1 MHYNYTI
8 IYGDNKIIMHNK
20 TGFNWF
26 YMKILAQNLISLN
39 TNEPEIK
46 SRVLYS
52 MPDKDVPKQYHDY
65 LLFYNNTAIKK
76 VDVLFNL
83 FIIGSIQNAEYTS
96 MLDKLTI
103 KFGSIVNK
111 LNVDNNNFIMKSND
125 EMVKKLNRMYND
137 KKKLEI
143 LAEHTDLYEF
153 IRSKIDTDKNLSIEF
168 NNFDIS
174 KINKIFIEALV
185 NKIEYNYGNKY
196 NKVTI
201 NFNECLI
208 GQDIFDLIKV
218 KKYNKQKKDSKIV
231 EHASLIHNHVLV
243 NFTNFFFKD
252 VDLTKY
258 DLCDIISSE
267 KVNNLMNFEL
277 ETAYQKILKNC
288 LNKEVLLKIIDYYRI
303 DCIENYKEDELK
315 KIIENAHLDFR
326 GLAPEELE
334 EVYEKNIDIFSYIL
348 GKNGYNGI
356 KLNIF
361 QIEKISELKADE
373 TYIGRRNGD
382 LHGFNLEWHNLS
394 IFYSSCFGI
403 CTKNVINLCSTNLSN
418 SIMFYNDMTNVI
430 TDEKTIFNENTDLK
444 HIKINEYQVKRILN
458 LEKGQTFF
466 GRSKGDL
473 HNFNLAELD
482 LSEIDFRGANL
493 SGSVLKDITADKNT
507 KFDESTNL
515 NGAIIGK
522 KEVEK
527 ILNLKEGES
536 YLGRK
541 RGDLHNFNLI
551 NLEQSD
557 EYNKNEIINIRGI
570 DIDAKQVEKILNLK
584 EGKSYLGRKKGDL
597 SYLDLSL
604 IDLSKHDLSHTNV
617 EGAILTNTKLNETIV
632 TTTKYSNSLKGSILD
647 FGNNTTNNSPHKKE
661 IFKTACKE
669 VRNKLDGCTVNKK
682 IIKYLLNENIE
693 LTIKREFLEN
703 YFDKKILEGLPETE
717 TVKFDRYLFSCLKNI
732 NKEFDLKKTS
742 SEMNGYEVSFSYKK
756 RLI

>member
-1 MHYNYTI
+1 
-8 IYGDNKIIMHNK
+8 
-20 TGFNWF
+20 
-26 YMKILAQNLISLN
+26 MKILAQDLISLN
-39 TNEPEIK
+39 TSEPRIK
-46 SRVLYS
+46 SRVPYFIL
-52 MPDKDVPKQYHDY
+52 DEDVLKQYRDY

-83 FIIGSIQNAEYTS
+83 FIRGSIQNAEYTS
-96 MLDKLTI
+96 MLDKLTR

-137 KKKLEI
+137 KKKLEV
-143 LAEHTDLYEF
+143 LAEHTSLYKS
-153 IRSKIDTDKNLSIEF
+153 ISSKIDMNKNLNIEF
-168 NNFDIS
+168 NSFDIS
-174 KINKIFIEALV
+174 KINTIFIEALV
-185 NKIEYNYGNKY
+185 NKIKYNYGDKY
-196 NKVTI
+196 NKITI
-201 NFNECLI
+201 NFNKCLI

-288 LNKEVLLKIIDYYRI
+288 LNKEALLKIIDYYRAN
-303 DCIENYKEDELK
+303 CIKNHIEDELK
-315 KIIENAHLDFR
+315 KIIENVHLDFR
-326 GLAPEELE
+326 GLTPEELE

-356 KLNIF
+356 KLNID
-361 QIEKISELKADE
+361 QIKKISKLKTDE

-394 IFYSSCFGI
+394 IFYSSCFKVR
-403 CTKNVINLCSTNLSN
+403 TKNIINLCSTNLSN
-418 SIMFYNDMTNVI
+418 SIMSHNDMTNVI

-444 HIKINEYQVKRILN
+444 RIKINEYQVKRILN
-458 LEKGQTFF
+458 LEEGQTFF

-473 HNFNLAELD
+473 HSFNLSELN

-493 SGSVLKDITADKNT
+493 SDSVLKNIIADKNT
-507 KFDESTNL
+507 KFDESTNI

-541 RGDLHNFNLI
+541 RSDLHNFNLI
-551 NLEQSD
+551 NLEQSS
-557 EYNKNEIINIRGI
+557 EYSKNEIINIRGAGI
-570 DIDAKQVEKILNLK
+570 DTKQVEKILNLK
-584 EGKSYLGRKKGDL
+584 EGESYLGRKKGDL

-604 IDLSKHDLSHTNV
+604 IDLSEHNLGYANL
-617 EGAILTNTKLNETIV
+617 EGTILTDTKLNETIV

-682 IIKYLLNENIE
+682 IIKYLLNKNIK
-693 LTIKREFLEN
+693 LTIKREFLKN

-717 TVKFDRYLFSCLKNI
+717 TVKFNKYLFSQLKDI
-732 NKEFDLKKTS
+732 NDEFDLKKTS